1 MPRCDNLDELNADV
15 AFIGMPFD
23 QGTTARPGAR
33 FGPNGIRDARG
44 YRYNGYYGDEGEAA
58 GIFDVDSQSVWLRG
72 VTMADCGDI
81 PVIPS
86 EVLLNFDRL
95 TKAVEKI
102 VERGAF
108 PVVVGGDHA
117 ITFPVV
123 RGLSSYAPLDIVHF
137 DAHMDYSH
145 EVQGVLYTHGS
156 PIRRCRELPFVRN
169 ITSIGIRRAQK
180 KVYDEALRDGSLI
193 ITTDKFKELGAE
205 AAVALVPPSENLYI
219 TMDIDVLDQ
228 IQAPGTGTPETGG
241 LFYHDVRD
249 ALQALARRHR
259 VVAFDIVEVAP
270 NYDWAETTTQTASRL
285 TIDLLKALLPSK

>member
-1 MPRCDNLDELNADV
+1 MPRCDNLEELNADV

-193 ITTDKFKELGAE
+193 ITTDRFKELGAE
-205 AAVALVPPSENLYI
+205 TAVALVPPSENLYI
-219 TMDIDVLDQ
+219 TLDIDVLDQ